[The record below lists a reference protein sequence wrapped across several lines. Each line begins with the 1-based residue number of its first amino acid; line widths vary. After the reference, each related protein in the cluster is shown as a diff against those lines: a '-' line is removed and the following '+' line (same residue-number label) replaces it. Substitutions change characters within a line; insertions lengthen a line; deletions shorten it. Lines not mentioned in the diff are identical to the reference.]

1 MVYLKLGTQRL
12 GAGLA
17 EVQMLLEPPNADWTP
32 GAGAVFGVQPQRAG
46 EHIAVYAQ
54 FSTGVG

>member
-1 MVYLKLGTQRL
+1 MVYLKLGTQSL

-17 EVQMLLEPPNADWTP
+17 EVQMLFEPTNADRTP
-32 GAGAVFGVQPQRAG
+32 GAGAVFGVQPKRAG

-54 FSTGVG
+54 FNTGVG